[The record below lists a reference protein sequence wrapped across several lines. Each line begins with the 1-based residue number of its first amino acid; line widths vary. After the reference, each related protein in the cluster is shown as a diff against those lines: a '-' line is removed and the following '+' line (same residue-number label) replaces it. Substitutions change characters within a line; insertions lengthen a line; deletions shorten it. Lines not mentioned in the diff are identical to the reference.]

1 MEEEEGEG
9 HSLLEPKEDIY
20 QIIQEL
26 VRDDVLF
33 NRIMITCRI
42 VTQRA
47 SSPPPRPRQLLPRQL
62 VTSLVYV

>member
-33 NRIMITCRI
+33 NRIVIICRI
-42 VTQRA
+42 VIRRA
-47 SSPPPRPRQLLPRQL
+47 SSPPPHHKQLLPRQL
-62 VTSLVYV
+62 VTSLVYL